1 LAVNWFD
8 ALLGPAAMATTI
20 PPDTPISRAG
30 VLALNEFYTIK
41 EAQSRLG
48 WSDAALRAA
57 KRRGLKLLRSGKRRY
72 ITGQE
77 ILRFL
82 MKESDAE

>member
-1 LAVNWFD
+1 
-8 ALLGPAAMATTI
+8 MATTL
-20 PPDTPISRAG
+20 PPDALNTRPG
-30 VLALNEFYTIK
+30 VLALDEFYTIK

-72 ITGQE
+72 VTGQE

-82 MKESDAE
+82 QHETDHVTP

>member
-1 LAVNWFD
+1 
-8 ALLGPAAMATTI
+8 MATTI
-20 PPDTPISRAG
+20 LPDAPVSRVG
-30 VLALNEFYTIK
+30 VLSLDEFYTIK

-72 ITGQE
+72 VTGQE

-82 MKESDAE
+82 QHETDHVSP